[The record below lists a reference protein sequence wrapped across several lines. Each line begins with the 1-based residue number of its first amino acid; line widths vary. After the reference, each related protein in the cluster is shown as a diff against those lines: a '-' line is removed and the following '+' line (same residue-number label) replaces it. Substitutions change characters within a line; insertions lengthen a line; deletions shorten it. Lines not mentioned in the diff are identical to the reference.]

1 MCSYS
6 ARGSSPRTWGT
17 LRRVHFPAV
26 PARFIPTYM
35 GNAWP
40 PRAGPATLQVHP
52 HVHGERIGF
61 ILIAGCIGG
70 SSPRTWGTRTSTA
83 RHHAP
88 QRFIPTYMGNAYD
101 ERMDLS
107 EGAVHPHVHG
117 ERKCAESHALRR
129 AGSSPR
135 TWGTP
140 PGVSGDGSGV
150 RFIPTYMGNAGLLR
164 MMGRNTS
171 VHPHVHGERLDPPD
185 TQLTDPGSSPRTW
198 GTHNWKS
205 RGGEPGGSS
214 PRTWGTRSPASI
226 RRVFAWFIPTYMGNA
241 SPAWPS
247 NRDRPVHPHVHGE
260 RSNAGAHRS
269 PISGSSP
276 RTWGTRLVEGH
287 ARILRRFIPTYMGN
301 AGDSAPGPP
310 DDSVHPHVH
319 GERSGGR
326 IPTTRPSGSSPRTWG
341 TLQRPDV
348 RCTWARFIPTY
359 MGNAD

>member
-1 MCSYS
+1 
-6 ARGSSPRTWGT
+6 
-17 LRRVHFPAV
+17 
-26 PARFIPTYM
+26 M
-35 GNAWP
+35 GNAYRLYRTG
-40 PRAGPATLQVHP
+40 RAATVHP
-52 HVHGERIGF
+52 HVHGERGHGP
-61 ILIAGCIGG
+61 LASPGVYG